1 MILTMHRVT
10 AGRRGAVT
18 GAHTNAD
25 DGQAQE
31 KRTAPA
37 RGKANV
43 TLPLKEYAHSQWRS
57 SAPKSGGGTNFFPQ
71 K

>member
-10 AGRRGAVT
+10 AGRRGTVT
-18 GAHTNAD
+18 GADTNAD

-37 RGKANV
+37 RGIANV
-43 TLPLKEYAHSQWRS
+43 TLPLKEYTHYNIIKNSYPCTFACI
-57 SAPKSGGGTNFFPQ
+57 N
-71 K
+71 